1 MNPMQPESLDGVGD
15 WTTGR
20 AAITYQVCRPCRHVW
35 YFRRSFCPACG
46 STELAAHDASGR
58 GTVYAA
64 TNVNRAP
71 SEALRALAPYRILIV
86 DAEEGFRLMAHGAPG
101 LAIGDPVEARFERFG
116 DLLIPFFDRMK
127 P

>member
-1 MNPMQPESLDGVGD
+1 MSRMQAESLDGVGD
-15 WTTGR
+15 WTSGR
-20 AAITYQVCRPCRHVW
+20 AAISYQVCRPCRHVW

-46 STELAAHDASGR
+46 STEIGTHDATGR

-64 TNVNRAP
+64 TTVNRAP

-86 DAEEGFRLMAHGAPG
+86 EAEEGFRLMAHGAAG
-101 LAIGDPVEARFERFG
+101 LAIGEPVVARFERFG
-116 DLLIPFFDRMK
+116 DLLIPFFDRTE